1 MRNKLLSRLR
11 RHSNVNG
18 PLASYVPLI
27 ELHVLNPQSEDSW
40 GATSWAASVETERKV
55 SFTIQSEV

>member
-18 PLASYVPLI
+18 PLASYMPLI
-27 ELHVLNPQSEDSW
+27 DLRMLSEDSW
-40 GATSWAASVETERKV
+40 GATSCAASVETERKV
-55 SFTIQSEV
+55 SFVIQSEV